1 MSDIVSRA
9 EAFARA
15 AHAGQNRKGAAQEP
29 YVVHLAEVADFVRRH
44 GGDEIAV
51 AAAWLHDTIE
61 DCDGIEPS
69 HLVAEFGAE
78 VAAVVGE
85 LTDDKSLPKAERK
98 RLQIVH
104 APSKSPRAAL
114 VKLSDKTSNVL
125 SIGRSRPVG
134 WDTERCLTYLAW
146 AEEVAA
152 ALPGA
157 VAQARAELARG
168 VRTTRRILAGGP
180 AAEPDEDAPEG

>member
-9 EAFARA
+9 EVFARA

-29 YVVHLAEVADFVRRH
+29 YVVHLEEVADFVRRH

-51 AAAWLHDTIE
+51 AAAWLHDTVE
-61 DCDGIEPS
+61 DCDGIEPL
-69 HLVAEFGAE
+69 HLVVEFGAE

-85 LTDDKSLPKAERK
+85 LTDDKSLPKEDRK
-98 RLQIVH
+98 RLQVLH

-114 VKLSDKTSNVL
+114 VKLGDKTSNVI
-125 SIGRSRPVG
+125 SIGRSRPVD
-134 WDTERCLTYLAW
+134 WDTRRCLIYVAW

-157 VAQARAELARG
+157 VAEARAELAQAAQA
-168 VRTTRRILAGGP
+168 TRRLLAGESQGDDS
-180 AAEPDEDAPEG
+180 AA